1 MNTQTH
7 VEPETRHILPFLAWT
22 FGITWG
28 SWLLQY
34 ILTALK
40 LTSGADPLGFAL
52 NFIGGF
58 GPTLGTFIS
67 LKISHPKKMLDF
79 IFSHAKGWWIYM
91 LVFCLVRVLTLFI
104 ANPVL
109 PPLNAILMFPLGWTF
124 VTFAGLAGPPAAGS
138 GEKILLPSGNCHHGS
153 GLGGLASAPLADSGN
168 ESKSDFFALLSLL
181 WYLAL
186 FLSGGSLQADGLCL
200 CLHGLSRLH

>member
-7 VEPETRHILPFLAWT
+7 VGPEPKHIWPFLAWT

-28 SWLLQY
+28 AWLLQY

-40 LTSGADPLGFAL
+40 LTSGAEPLGFAL

-91 LVFCLVRVLTLFI
+91 LAFCLVRVLTLFI
-104 ANPVL
+104 ANPAL
-109 PPLNAILMFPLGWTF
+109 PPLNAAYVSARAL
-124 VTFAGLAGPPAAGS
+124 
-138 GEKILLPSGNCHHGS
+138 
-153 GLGGLASAPLADSGN
+153 APLRQLMAYLHLHLAPTGTAFLMKGRQWQAEVEDAKAEWSFDYVAHPSRTQDGAVTLEVSGV
-168 ESKSDFFALLSLL
+168 S
-181 WYLAL
+181 
-186 FLSGGSLQADGLCL
+186 
-200 CLHGLSRLH
+200 HGAK